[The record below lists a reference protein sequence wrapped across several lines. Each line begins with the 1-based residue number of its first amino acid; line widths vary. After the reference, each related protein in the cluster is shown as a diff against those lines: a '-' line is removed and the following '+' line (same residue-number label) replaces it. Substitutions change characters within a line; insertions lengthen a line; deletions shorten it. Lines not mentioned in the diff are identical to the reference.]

1 MATELG
7 VSSARGARLRA
18 LDRDIAMTLAATEYD
33 RVAVLFE
40 SLTAEQWAQP
50 TECPGWDVRA
60 MAGHM
65 LGMTQMIATVPALVR
80 QQTAAQRGARKTGA
94 LMIDVLT
101 AAQVAE
107 NAALSPRELVAAMR
121 EVGPKAARRRR
132 RIPGFIR
139 RRTVPDPKP
148 FEHADERWTFDFV
161 FDIILT
167 RDPFM
172 HRLDISRAI
181 GVPAQATAGH
191 EGVIVDDVVREWADR
206 HGQPYRLRL
215 SGPAGGTWQRGDG
228 ELLTTDAFDF
238 CRAVSGR
245 GAAPG
250 LLSHQVPF

>member
-7 VSSARGARLRA
+7 ARPGRIRRRV
-18 LDRDIAMTLAATEYD
+18 LDRDTAMTLAATEYD
-33 RVAVLFE
+33 RVTMLFE
-40 SLTAEQWAQP
+40 SLTADQWAQP
-50 TECPGWDVRA
+50 TDCPGWDVRA

-65 LGMTQMIATVPALVR
+65 LGMAQMIATVPALVR
-80 QQTAAQRGARKTGA
+80 QQTAAQRGAKKTGA

-101 AAQVAE
+101 AAQVAT
-107 NAALSPRELVAAMR
+107 NAGLTTRELVAAMR
-121 EVGPKAARRRR
+121 DVGPKAARRRR
-132 RIPGFIR
+132 RIPGFVR
-139 RRTVPDPKP
+139 YRTMPDPKP
-148 FEHADERWTFDFV
+148 FEHADEQWTFDFL
-161 FDIILT
+161 FDVILT

-191 EGVIVDDVVREWADR
+191 EGVIVDDVVREWAVR
-206 HGQPYRLRL
+206 HGQPYRLTL

-228 ELLTTDAFDF
+228 EHLAMDAFDF

-245 GAAPG
+245 GAATG

>member
-7 VSSARGARLRA
+7 VRSAEKARLRA
-18 LDRDIAMTLAATEYD
+18 LDRDIAMALAAAEYD
-33 RVAVLFE
+33 RVTVLFE
-40 SLTAEQWAQP
+40 SLSADQWAQP
-50 TECPGWDVRA
+50 TECSGWDVRA
-60 MAGHM
+60 VAGHM

-80 QQTAAQRGARKTGA
+80 QQAGAQRGAKKTGA

-101 AAQVAE
+101 AAQVAN
-107 NAALSPRELVAAMR
+107 NAALSTRELVAAMR
-121 EVGPKAARRRR
+121 DVGPKAARRRR

-139 RRTVPDPKP
+139 HRTMPDPRP
-148 FEHADERWTFDFV
+148 FEHAEERWTFDFL

-181 GVPAQATAGH
+181 GVPAQATAEH
-191 EGVIVDDVVREWADR
+191 EGVIVDDVVREWAAR
-206 HGQPYRLRL
+206 HGQPYTLTL
-215 SGPAGGTWQRGDG
+215 SGPAGGAWQRGDG
-228 ELLTTDAFDF
+228 EHLAMEAFDF

-250 LLSHQVPF
+250 LLSYQVPF